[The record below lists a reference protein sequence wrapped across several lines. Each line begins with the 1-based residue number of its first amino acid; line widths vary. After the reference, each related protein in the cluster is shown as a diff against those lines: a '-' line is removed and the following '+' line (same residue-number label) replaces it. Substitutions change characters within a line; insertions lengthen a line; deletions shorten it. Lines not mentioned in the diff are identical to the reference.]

1 MIIFTLESMNI
12 SNNNFREFFDKISN
26 KRIRFLINISSK
38 NDKKINGLDIED
50 FKYFLRKVAGSDY
63 IYINNPKPYTM
74 YFKGLIGET
83 ELSERLK
90 KSLAEEEY
98 FNIDLKSYL
107 NEEQYESEVGNIC
120 LVGSPF
126 NQDNLGVDILIKH
139 ISDKLKEKYIIVD
152 KVIELK

>member
-1 MIIFTLESMNI
+1 MNI

-26 KRIRFLINISSK
+26 KRIRFLINISTK
-38 NDKKINGLDIED
+38 NDKKINGLEIED
-50 FKYFLRKVAGSDY
+50 FKYFLRKVVGSDY

-74 YFKGLIGET
+74 YFKGLIGEK

-98 FNIDLKSYL
+98 FNLDLKSYL
-107 NEEQYESEVGNIC
+107 NEEQYEREVGNIC
-120 LVGSPF
+120 LVGGPF

-152 KVIELK
+152 KVIKLD